1 MTDDANSFN
10 LGTLD
15 LLSLFK
21 CQPPLF
27 LILMGNVLILF
38 FLKTTTLL

>member
-15 LLSLFK
+15 LLSLFNVK
-21 CQPPLF
+21 TLF
-27 LILMGNVLILF
+27 LILIGNFSIF